1 MKLFCKIAICVA
13 ALGISCGAALS
24 AELVE
29 LRNGFLVHVNHR
41 EKHGKITRLYL
52 DSGSENF
59 VDVAEDQIVRSEE
72 EPVPPPPPVE
82 EPAPTPKSDHVPTL
96 EEIVL
101 SACGRYGIDPDIIY
115 SLIRAE
121 SDFDPKA
128 VSRKGAQ
135 GLMQLMPKT
144 AAQLGVQNPMDAAAN
159 VEGGTR
165 YLQSLLQQYHY
176 DLTKALAAY
185 NAGPERVDQYHGVP
199 PYRETITYIN
209 RIVRDLYARK
219 IERAKQNAQVARKED
234 KERAL
239 KP

>member
-1 MKLFCKIAICVA
+1 MKVASKIAMCLAVLALASTA
-13 ALGISCGAALS
+13 AFS

-29 LRNGFLVHVNHR
+29 LRNGFLVHVHHR
-41 EKHGKITRLYL
+41 EKRGNLTRLYL

-59 VDVAEDQIVRSEE
+59 VDVPADQIVRSEE
-72 EPVPPPPPVE
+72 EPAPAAE
-82 EPAPTPKSDHVPTL
+82 EPAATPTVNPDHAPSL

-101 SACGRYGIDPDIIY
+101 SACSRYGLDPDIIF

-128 VSRKGAQ
+128 ISPKGAK
-135 GLMQLMPKT
+135 GLMQLMPGT
-144 AAQLGVQNPMDAAAN
+144 AAKLGVQNPMDAAAN

-219 IERAKQNAQVARKED
+219 LEKMKQTAQVARRED
-234 KERAL
+234 KERIL